1 MLPKNRAP
9 TPPGEILL
17 EEFLKPGGMTQM
29 ELASRMNVPVQRVN
43 TLINGRRAVT
53 PETAILLSRVFATT
67 PEFWMNLQVRHDL
80 WIAHQRMG
88 PAKAPVK
95 AADASRA
102 ASPPARRGRGNG
114 VASR

>member
-29 ELASRMNVPVQRVN
+29 ELAARMGVPVQRVN

-53 PETAILLSRVFATT
+53 PETAILLSRVFNAT

-80 WIAHQRMG
+80 WVAHQRMG
-88 PAKAPVK
+88 LAKAPAKA
-95 AADASRA
+95 ATASRA
-102 ASPPARRGRGNG
+102 ASGPARRGRGNG
-114 VASR
+114 DASR